1 MPNFFTNKFS
11 RLRGRR
17 FAGAFVLRCPAKR
30 FFFRHKTVW
39 LLKHFSHLGGLT
51 VELRTSFGDPIS
63 ESFLAESVPE
73 QLSGI

>member
-11 RLRGRR
+11 RLSGSR

-30 FFFRHKTVW
+30 FLVRHKTVW